1 MRETI
6 ERTVDGALLGT
17 DAHSGDGAGHTLPR
31 VGVERLEA
39 MRRVLLVVGFV
50 IFGVTALRA
59 LPSETGTASPGAPG
73 GVATSAFA
81 TPTRCTTAGEVAAW
95 PLSRQAA
102 QVLML
107 SVRADA
113 VATAESAALS
123 GIGGML
129 LSGSTAPPGLARAV
143 GDLHAAGGTVPP
155 LVAVDEEGGRVQRI
169 GGVAPPLASAR
180 QQAAS
185 LTVAQVEDQA
195 AVVARRLHDAGVDMD
210 FAPDADI
217 DGGSPL
223 RPIGDR
229 SFSGDPD
236 IAAHYAVA
244 FARGL
249 RRGGL
254 IPVAKHF
261 PGHGRADGDT
271 EVTPATTP
279 GIDALRVGDL
289 RPFEA
294 LIADGVPAIMLGH
307 LTVPGLTEPGRPAS
321 LSSAANALLRRD
333 LHFDGL
339 VVTDSLSMGA
349 ISRSGFSVAQATV
362 AALRAGSD
370 LVVFTSNEDAPGAIA
385 AIGASVNSGS
395 LSAARLQD
403 AVTRVLALKHIDL
416 CARTR

>member
-1 MRETI
+1 
-6 ERTVDGALLGT
+6 
-17 DAHSGDGAGHTLPR
+17 
-31 VGVERLEA
+31 
-39 MRRVLLVVGFV
+39 
-50 IFGVTALRA
+50 
-59 LPSETGTASPGAPG
+59 
-73 GVATSAFA
+73 
-81 TPTRCTTAGEVAAW
+81 
-95 PLSRQAA
+95 
-102 QVLML
+102 ML
-107 SVRADA
+107 SVTADA
-113 VATAESAALS
+113 VATAVPAVQS

-129 LSGSTAPPGLARAV
+129 LSGSTAPPGLARALA
-143 GDLHAAGGTVPP
+143 DLHAAGGTVAP

-195 AVVARRLHDAGVDMD
+195 TVVARRLHDAGVDMD

-217 DGGSPL
+217 DAGSAL

-236 IAAHYAVA
+236 TAGRYAIA

-254 IPVAKHF
+254 IAVVKHF

-271 EVTPATTP
+271 EITSATTP
-279 GIDALRVGDL
+279 GIEALRAKDL
-289 RPFEA
+289 IPFEA
-294 LIADGVPAIMLGH
+294 LIADGVPAIMMGH
-307 LTVPGLTEPGRPAS
+307 LTVPGLTESGLPAS

-333 LHFDGL
+333 LRFDGL

-349 ISRSGFSVAQATV
+349 IGRLGISVAQATV

-370 LVVFTSNEDAPGAIA
+370 LVVFTSNDDAPGAIA
-385 AIGASVNSGS
+385 AIAASVRAGS

-403 AVTRVLALKHIDL
+403 AVTRVLTLKHVDL
-416 CARTR
+416 CARMR